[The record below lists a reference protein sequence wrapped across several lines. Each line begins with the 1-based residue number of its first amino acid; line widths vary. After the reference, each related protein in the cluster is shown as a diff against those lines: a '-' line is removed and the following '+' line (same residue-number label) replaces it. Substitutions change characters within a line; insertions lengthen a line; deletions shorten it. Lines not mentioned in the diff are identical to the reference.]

1 MEAVIIAA
9 IWAGAFFALSMVLI
23 TRFGKP
29 LIQHLETNRLLKEA
43 RAKEMLAA
51 AQERQNEASLDQ
63 LTLEELAELRKA
75 ELRHKTAEQVI
86 AVQVHNSTLDDRIA
100 AEQQVI
106 EAKTT
111 ARVLAAQQGALV
123 SDSDAG
129 AVMQALVSAYDTYRQ
144 TGGSRTLDE
153 WLGERSFEDFFRS

>member
-1 MEAVIIAA
+1 MEAIIIAA
-9 IWAGAFFALSMVLI
+9 IWAGTFLALGMVLI
-23 TRFGKP
+23 ARFSKP

-51 AQERQNEASLDQ
+51 TQERQNATSLDQ
-63 LTLEELAELRKA
+63 LTLEEQAELRKA

-86 AVQVHNSTLDDRIA
+86 AVQVCNATLDDRIA

-111 ARVLAAQQGALV
+111 ARMLAAQQGALV
-123 SDSDAG
+123 NDSEAG
-129 AVMQALVSAYDTYRQ
+129 AIMQALVSAYDTYRR
-144 TGGSRTLDE
+144 TNGSANFDS
-153 WLGERSFEDFFRS
+153 WLGDRSLEDFLRP